1 MAFRVEVDI
10 AACIGC
16 VACTRCENF
25 EMKADGKA
33 YAVKSEVDDLRC
45 SEEAAEVC
53 PVGAIKVSKSGVC
66 S

>member
-10 AACIGC
+10 GACIGC

-25 EMKADGKA
+25 EMKAGGKA
-33 YAVKSEVDDLRC
+33 CAVKSEVDDLTC
-45 SEEAAEVC
+45 SQEVAESC
-53 PVGAIKVSKSGVC
+53 PVGAIKITESEAC